1 MVQRWRVAL
10 IGIPIGLVFAAVG
23 ARLVHIQYVCSG
35 KYKAEVAAN
44 MEGLRVLTA
53 RRGNITDCN
62 GALLASTQATYV
74 VGADP
79 LVFDPR
85 HPKVPELAA
94 LLGMTP
100 AELER
105 KVMDRVVFTEKDG
118 VRKASRRWRKIAEG
132 LDEIKYGNVRALGV
146 IKGVRADK
154 SFVRVYPHDKLAC
167 HVVGFV
173 NKAGDPS
180 FGIESYMQGMLRGY
194 DGWEEIAT
202 DSRRREIHSQRARE
216 VQPQDGFNVALTL
229 DSVVQNFVEEEI
241 SRLVGEYRPISVSIL
256 VSDVRTGAVLGM
268 GNFPDFNLN
277 EFSKAPLEFQRNRAV
292 TDIYEPGST
301 FKTVTVAAAIDKGI
315 VRPSQAFDCALGS
328 VQCNG
333 KKLDLPAD
341 AHRYGNLTVTQII
354 AKSSNKGTSQ
364 IGILLG
370 ATNLHDYAK
379 AFGFGARPGLGFGGE
394 VPGIVHHPRNWD
406 GKTITRMPIGHA
418 VSVTPLQVHQAMG
431 ALANGGRL
439 MKPMVIQRVHDDDGN
454 TLVEFSPVLV
464 RQVVRPETART
475 LVGMMSLTT
484 QPGGTA
490 KEAAIPG
497 YQTAGKTGT
506 TQKIVDGRYSN
517 TRHVASFS
525 GFFPASDPRFVITV
539 VVDEP
544 HMTTGLGYGGIV
556 ASPAFKNIATKLI
569 SYYRMEPVD
578 GTAPGNHE
586 SLVRSRPR

>member
-23 ARLVHIQYVCSG
+23 VRLVHIQYVCAD

-44 MEGLRVLTA
+44 MEGEVKLSA

-62 GALLASTQATYV
+62 GALLASTRATYV
-74 VGADP
+74 LGADP
-79 LVFDPR
+79 LVFDAR

-94 LLGMTP
+94 LLRTTRQ
-100 AELER
+100 ALER
-105 KVMDRVVFTEKDG
+105 DASERVYYTDRNGVKKV
-118 VRKASRRWRKIAEG
+118 RRWRKLAEG
-132 LDEIKYGNVRALGV
+132 LTETEVDKILALGV
-146 IKGVRADK
+146 KGIRGDK
-154 SFVRVYPHDKLAC
+154 GFLRIYPHDKLAC

-173 NKAGDPS
+173 NKGGEPA

-194 DGWEEIAT
+194 DGWKEICN
-202 DSRRREIHSQRARE
+202 DSRRREIHSQRIRE
-216 VQPQDGFNVALTL
+216 VQPQDGFHVALTL

-341 AHRYGNLTVTQII
+341 AHHYGNLTVTQII

-364 IGILLG
+364 VGILLG
-370 ATNLHDYAK
+370 ATNLYEYAK

-394 VPGIVHHPRNWD
+394 VPGIVHHPSKWD

-490 KEAAIPG
+490 KEAAVPG

-525 GFFPASDPRFVITV
+525 GFFPASNPRFVITV

-544 HMTTGLGYGGIV
+544 HMARGLGYGGIV